1 MLARLS
7 IAWKLML
14 AAGCAI
20 GALLLLAAA
29 LVAMNASGM
38 VRNLSNQNAQALA
51 GKAAAEVAGD
61 LGEIQGVGK
70 AMAQTLG
77 AAHAAG
83 VRDRKLLSDLIKPA
97 ATASPMILGAWFME
111 VPGELDGQDAAFAGN
126 TAAGSNKLGQFT
138 PYWVNNNGSL
148 SLEPLDT
155 GNDYDQAFYQTSF
168 KSGKAAIVEPYPY
181 EVGGKTISM
190 TSVTFPV
197 MSGGK
202 LIGVAGLDLALD
214 TVSAEL
220 GALRPFG
227 DGRVML
233 VSPQANWVSH
243 PDAKLRMKPYADR
256 GVEDV
261 KAAITGSKSVLLS
274 GLDQPIGKVERL
286 VTPAPLPGLNST
298 WAVVMDVPTKHITGP
313 ARDLAI
319 WMAVGGLV
327 ILALVLGSLFIAV
340 GKLVRQPLA
349 GITSAVGELSA
360 GRYEKAVAGA
370 DKHDEVGEIARALE
384 GFRHGLAEN
393 RALRAGQEAANAA
406 AETERRNSEAERA
419 AVAAQQAVV
428 VSALAKALDQLA
440 HGDLTARVEA
450 EVAPEYEA
458 LKHDFNVAMSQ
469 LQNTMGVV
477 VGATGSMRSG
487 ADEISKA
494 ADDLSR
500 RTEQQAASL
509 EETAAALDQITA
521 TVKKT
526 ADGAITAQGVVQTAR
541 TNAAASA
548 DVVRRATEAMGQ
560 IEDSSKQIGQI
571 IGVIDEIAFQTNLL
585 ALNAGVEAARAGDAG
600 KGFAVVASEVRAL
613 AQRSA
618 DAAKEIKTL
627 INASSA
633 QVGQGVG
640 LVAET
645 GKALQQIVAQVAE
658 INGIVT
664 EIAASA
670 QEQATGLQQVN
681 TAVNQMDQVTQQN
694 AAMVEEST
702 AASHSLAGEAVELAR
717 LIGQFKTGGPAT
729 STAAASQAPAPRARP
744 MAQKVAVGGGAP
756 RGAASDDEG
765 WEEF

>member
-1 MLARLS
+1 
-7 IAWKLML
+7 ML

-29 LVAMNASGM
+29 LVAANASGI
-38 VRNLSNQNAQALA
+38 VRDLSNENARALA
-51 GKAAAEVAGD
+51 GKAAAEVASD
-61 LGEIQGVGK
+61 IGEIQGLGRS
-70 AMAQTLG
+70 MAQTLG

-83 VRDRKLLSDLIKPA
+83 VRDRKVLSEMIKPA
-97 ATASPMILGAWFME
+97 ASASPMILGAWFME
-111 VPGELDGQDAAFAGN
+111 VPNALDGQDEAHMGQVD
-126 TAAGSNKLGQFT
+126 TGSNKLGQFT

-155 GNDYDQAFYQTSF
+155 GSDYEQPFYQTSF
-168 KSGKAAIVEPYPY
+168 KSQKAAIVEPYPY

-197 MSGGK
+197 MSNGQ
-202 LIGVAGLDLALD
+202 LIGVAGIDLALD
-214 TVSAEL
+214 DVSKQL
-220 GALRPFG
+220 DALRPFG

-233 VSPQANWVSH
+233 VSPAANWVSH
-243 PDAKLRMKPYADR
+243 PDAKLRMKPYADT
-256 GVEDV
+256 GVAELKD
-261 KAAITGSKSVLLS
+261 AMSSGKSVLLS
-274 GLDQPIGKVERL
+274 GLDQPAGKVERL

-298 WAVVMDVPTKHITGP
+298 WAVVMDVPTAHITGP
-313 ARDLAI
+313 ARQLAI
-319 WMAVGGLV
+319 WLAVGGVV
-327 ILALVLGSLFIAV
+327 ILALVLGSLFVAV

-349 GITSAVGELSA
+349 GITAAVGELSA
-360 GRYEKAVAGA
+360 GRYDKPVGGA

-393 RALRAGQEAANAA
+393 RALRAGQEAANAQ
-406 AETERRNSEAERA
+406 AEAERRRSEAERA
-419 AVAAQQAVV
+419 AVAEQQAVV
-428 VSALAKALDQLA
+428 VTALAKALERLA

-450 EVAPEYEA
+450 QVSPEYEA

-477 VGATGSMRSG
+477 VGATSSMRSG

-521 TVKKT
+521 TVRKT
-526 ADGAITAQGVVQTAR
+526 AEGANHAQGVVATAR
-541 TNAAASA
+541 SNAAESA
-548 DVVRRATEAMGQ
+548 DVVQRATAAMGQ

-585 ALNAGVEAARAGDAG
+585 ALNAGVEAARAGEAG
-600 KGFAVVASEVRAL
+600 RGFAVVASEVRAL

-618 DAAKEIKTL
+618 EAAKEIKSL
-627 INASSA
+627 ITASSA
-633 QVGQGVG
+633 QVGQGVE
-640 LVAET
+640 LVAQT
-645 GKALQQIVAQVAE
+645 GKALQRIATQVAE
-658 INGIVT
+658 INGAVS

-670 QEQATGLQQVN
+670 QEQAVGLHQVN

-702 AASHSLAGEAVELAR
+702 AASHALASEAVELAR
-717 LIGQFKTGGPAT
+717 LMGQFTIGQDNDRSTVRK
-729 STAAASQAPAPRARP
+729 TAAPPRAPRPSPTR
-744 MAQKVAVGGGAP
+744 GYSS
-756 RGAASDDEG
+756 GAATAAKYEPVGETDS

>member
-1 MLARLS
+1 
-7 IAWKLML
+7 ML

-29 LVAMNASGM
+29 LVAANASGI
-38 VRNLSNQNAQALA
+38 VRDLSNDNAQALA
-51 GKAAAEVAGD
+51 GKAAAEVASD
-61 LGEIQGVGK
+61 IGEIQGLGRS
-70 AMAQTLG
+70 MADTLG

-83 VRDRKLLSDLIKPA
+83 VRDRKILSEMIKPA
-97 ATASPMILGAWFME
+97 ASASPMILGAWFME
-111 VPGELDGQDAAFAGN
+111 VPNELDGLDEAHMGQVEM
-126 TAAGSNKLGQFT
+126 GSNKLGQFT
-138 PYWVNNNGSL
+138 PYWVNDGGTL

-155 GNDYDQAFYQTSF
+155 GSDYEQPFYQTTFQSQ
-168 KSGKAAIVEPYPY
+168 KAAIVEPYPY

-197 MSGGK
+197 LSGGK

-214 TVSAEL
+214 DVSAQL

-233 VSPQANWVSH
+233 VSPAANWVSH
-243 PDAKLRMKPYADR
+243 PDAKLRMKPYADT
-256 GVEDV
+256 G
-261 KAAITGSKSVLLS
+261 AAELKGAMSSGKPVLLS

-313 ARDLAI
+313 ARQLAI
-319 WMAVGGLV
+319 WLAVGGLV
-327 ILALVLGSLFIAV
+327 ILALVLGALFVAV

-349 GITSAVGELSA
+349 GITTAVGELSA
-360 GRYEKAVAGA
+360 GRYDKPVGGA

-406 AETERRNSEAERA
+406 AETERRRSEAERA
-419 AVAAQQAVV
+419 AVAEQQNVV
-428 VSALAKALDQLA
+428 VTALARALERLA
-440 HGDLTARVEA
+440 QGDLTARVDA
-450 EVAPEYEA
+450 QVAPEYEA

-477 VGATGSMRSG
+477 VGATSSMRSG

-509 EETAAALDQITA
+509 EETAAALDEITA
-521 TVKKT
+521 TVRKT
-526 ADGAITAQGVVQTAR
+526 AEGANHAQGVVQTAR
-541 TNAAASA
+541 SNAAESA
-548 DVVRRATEAMGQ
+548 DVVQRATDAMSQ
-560 IEDSSKQIGQI
+560 IEDSSRQIGQI

-585 ALNAGVEAARAGDAG
+585 ALNAGVEAARAGEAG
-600 KGFAVVASEVRAL
+600 RGFAVVASEVRAL

-618 DAAKEIKTL
+618 EAAREIKAL
-627 INASSA
+627 INASSS
-633 QVGQGVG
+633 QVGQGVS
-640 LVAET
+640 LVADT
-645 GKALQQIVAQVAE
+645 GKALQLIVTQVAE

-670 QEQATGLQQVN
+670 QEQAVGLQQVN

-702 AASHSLAGEAVELAR
+702 AASHSLANEAVELAR
-717 LIGQFKTGGPAT
+717 LIGQFKTGDH
-729 STAAASQAPAPRARP
+729 AAAAPPAPRQRP
-744 MAQKVAVGGGAP
+744 APRLAVAGGAS
-756 RGAASDDEG
+756 RAVSAREEG

>member
-1 MLARLS
+1 
-7 IAWKLML
+7 ML

-29 LVAMNASGM
+29 LVAANASGI
-38 VRNLSNQNAQALA
+38 VRDLSNDNAQALA
-51 GKAAAEVAGD
+51 GKAAAEVASD
-61 LGEIQGVGK
+61 IGEIQGLGRS
-70 AMAQTLG
+70 MAQTLG

-83 VRDRKLLSDLIKPA
+83 VRDRKVLSEMIKPA
-97 ATASPMILGAWFME
+97 ASASPMILGAWFME
-111 VPGELDGQDAAFAGN
+111 IPNALDGQDEAHMGQVDS
-126 TAAGSNKLGQFT
+126 GSNKLGQFT

-155 GNDYDQAFYQTSF
+155 GNDYDQPFYQTSF
-168 KSGKAAIVEPYPY
+168 KSQKAAIVEPYPY

-197 MSGGK
+197 MSNGQ
-202 LIGVAGLDLALD
+202 LIGVAGIDLALD
-214 TVSAEL
+214 DVSKQL
-220 GALRPFG
+220 DALRPFG

-233 VSPQANWVSH
+233 VSPAANWVSH
-243 PDAKLRMKPYADR
+243 PDAKLRMKPYADT
-256 GVEDV
+256 G
-261 KAAITGSKSVLLS
+261 AAELKGAMADGKSVLLS
-274 GLDQPIGKVERL
+274 GLDQPAGKVERL

-313 ARDLAI
+313 ARQLAI
-319 WMAVGGLV
+319 WLAVGGVV
-327 ILALVLGSLFIAV
+327 ILGLVLGALFIAV

-349 GITSAVGELSA
+349 GITAAVGELSA
-360 GRYEKAVAGA
+360 GRYEKPVGGA

-393 RALRAGQEAANAA
+393 RALRAGQEAANAQ
-406 AETERRNSEAERA
+406 AEAERRRSEAERA
-419 AVAAQQAVV
+419 AVAEQQAVV
-428 VSALAKALDQLA
+428 VTALAKALERLA

-450 EVAPEYEA
+450 QVSPEYEA

-477 VGATGSMRSG
+477 VGATSSMRSG

-521 TVKKT
+521 TVRKT
-526 ADGAITAQGVVQTAR
+526 AEGANHAQGVVATAR
-541 TNAAASA
+541 SNAAESA
-548 DVVRRATEAMGQ
+548 DVVQRATAAMGQ

-618 DAAKEIKTL
+618 EAAKEIKTL

-633 QVGQGVG
+633 QVGQGVS
-640 LVAET
+640 LVADT
-645 GKALQQIVAQVAE
+645 GKALQLIVSQVAE

-670 QEQATGLQQVN
+670 QEQAVGLQQVN

-717 LIGQFKTGGPAT
+717 LIGQFKTGEQGA
-729 STAAASQAPAPRARP
+729 AAASTRAPAPTPRAAPAKR
-744 MAQKVAVGGGAP
+744 VAVGGGRSLPVAEE
-756 RGAASDDEG
+756 EG

>member
-29 LVAMNASGM
+29 LVAMNASGV
-38 VRNLSNQNAQALA
+38 VRQLSNDNAQALA
-51 GKAAAEVAGD
+51 GKAASEVAAD
-61 LGEIQGVGK
+61 LGQIEGMGQS
-70 AMAQTLG
+70 MAGAIG
-77 AAHAAG
+77 AAHQAG
-83 VRDRKLLSDLIKPA
+83 LRDRKVLADMLRPA
-97 ATASPMILGAWFME
+97 ATASPMVLGAWFME
-111 VPGELDGQDAAFAGN
+111 VPDALDGQDAAHLGDV
-126 TAAGSNKLGQFT
+126 AAGSNKLGQFT
-138 PYWVNNNGSL
+138 PYWVNDGGQVR
-148 SLEPLDT
+148 LEPLDT
-155 GNDYDQAFYQTSF
+155 GSDYEQPFYTTSF

-214 TVSAEL
+214 SISVEL
-220 GALRPFG
+220 GAMKPFG

-233 VSPQANWVSH
+233 VSPEANWVSH
-243 PDAKLRMKPYADR
+243 PDAALRMKPYADP
-256 GVEDV
+256 G
-261 KAAITGSKSVLLS
+261 AAQLKTALQSGKPVLLP
-274 GLDQPIGKVERL
+274 GLKQPIGQVERL

-313 ARDLAI
+313 ARQLAI
-319 WMAVGGLV
+319 WLAVGGLV
-327 ILALVLGSLFIAV
+327 ILALVLFSLSVAV
-340 GKLVRQPLA
+340 SRLVKKPLSE
-349 GITSAVGELSA
+349 ITAAVGELTA
-360 GRYEKAVAGA
+360 GRYDQAVRGA
-370 DKHDEVGEIARALE
+370 DKGDEVGEIARALE

-393 RALRAGQEAANAA
+393 RALRAGQEAANLA
-406 AETERRNSEAERA
+406 AETERRRAESERA
-419 AVAAQQAVV
+419 QAAEQQAVV
-428 VSALAKALDQLA
+428 VAALAQGLERLA
-440 HGDLTARVEA
+440 QGDLTARVEG
-450 EVAPEYEA
+450 EFAPEYAA

-477 VGATGSMRSG
+477 VGATSSMRAG

-521 TVKKT
+521 TVRKT
-526 ADGAITAQGVVQTAR
+526 AEGAGHAQGVVQTAR
-541 TNAAASA
+541 TNAAESA
-548 DVVRRATEAMGQ
+548 NVVRRATEAMGE
-560 IEDSSKQIGQI
+560 IEGSSRQIGQI

-585 ALNAGVEAARAGDAG
+585 ALNAGVEAARAGEAG

-618 DAAKEIKTL
+618 EAAKEIKAL

-633 QVGQGVG
+633 QVGQGVN

-645 GKALQQIVAQVAE
+645 GKALSLIVEQVAQ

-670 QEQATGLQQVN
+670 QEQATGLHQVN

-702 AASHSLAGEAVELAR
+702 AASHALANEAVELAK
-717 LIGQFKTGGPAT
+717 LIGQFRTGE
-729 STAAASQAPAPRARP
+729 AAPQITTRQVVAPRARP
-744 MAQKVAVGGGAP
+744 APRKVAMVGGGRAHAP
-756 RGAASDDEG
+756 SSHDEG

>member
-1 MLARLS
+1 
-7 IAWKLML
+7 ML

-29 LVAMNASGM
+29 LVAANASGI
-38 VRNLSNQNAQALA
+38 VRDLSNDNAQALA
-51 GKAAAEVAGD
+51 GKAAAEVASD
-61 LGEIQGVGK
+61 IGEIQGLGRS
-70 AMAQTLG
+70 MADTLG

-83 VRDRKLLSDLIKPA
+83 VRDRKILSEMIKPA
-97 ATASPMILGAWFME
+97 ASASPMILGAWFME
-111 VPGELDGQDAAFAGN
+111 VPNELDGLDEAHMGQVEM
-126 TAAGSNKLGQFT
+126 GSNKLGQFT
-138 PYWVNNNGSL
+138 PYWVNDGGTL

-155 GNDYDQAFYQTSF
+155 GSDYEQPFYQTTFQSQ
-168 KSGKAAIVEPYPY
+168 KAAIVEPYPY

-197 MSGGK
+197 LSGGK

-214 TVSAEL
+214 DVSAQL

-233 VSPQANWVSH
+233 VSPAANWVSH
-243 PDAKLRMKPYADR
+243 PDAKLRMKPYADT
-256 GVEDV
+256 G
-261 KAAITGSKSVLLS
+261 AAELKGAMSSGKPVLLS

-313 ARDLAI
+313 ARQLAI
-319 WMAVGGLV
+319 WLAVGGLV
-327 ILALVLGSLFIAV
+327 ILALVLGALFVAV

-349 GITSAVGELSA
+349 GITTAVGELSA
-360 GRYEKAVAGA
+360 GRYDKPVGGA

-406 AETERRNSEAERA
+406 AETERRRSEAERA
-419 AVAAQQAVV
+419 AVAEQQNVV
-428 VSALAKALDQLA
+428 VTALARALERLA
-440 HGDLTARVEA
+440 QGDLTARVDA
-450 EVAPEYEA
+450 QVAPEYEA

-477 VGATGSMRSG
+477 VGATSSMRSG

-509 EETAAALDQITA
+509 EETAAALDEITA
-521 TVKKT
+521 TVRKT
-526 ADGAITAQGVVQTAR
+526 AEGANHAQGVVQTAR
-541 TNAAASA
+541 SNAAESA
-548 DVVRRATEAMGQ
+548 NVVQRATDAMSQ
-560 IEDSSKQIGQI
+560 IEDSSRQIGQI

-585 ALNAGVEAARAGDAG
+585 ALNAGVEAARAGEAG
-600 KGFAVVASEVRAL
+600 RGFAVVASEVRAL

-618 DAAKEIKTL
+618 EAAREIKTL
-627 INASSA
+627 INASSS
-633 QVGQGVG
+633 QVGQGVS
-640 LVAET
+640 LVADT
-645 GKALQQIVAQVAE
+645 GKALQLIVTQVAE

-670 QEQATGLQQVN
+670 QEQAVGLQQVN

-702 AASHSLAGEAVELAR
+702 AASHSLANEAVELAR
-717 LIGQFKTGGPAT
+717 LIGQFKTGDHA
-729 STAAASQAPAPRARP
+729 AAASPAPRQRP
-744 MAQKVAVGGGAP
+744 APRLAVAGGAS
-756 RGAASDDEG
+756 RAVSAREEG

>member
-38 VRNLSNQNAQALA
+38 VRSLSNQNAQALA

-61 LGEIQGVGK
+61 LGEIQGIGK

-83 VRDRKLLSDLIKPA
+83 VRDRKVLSDMIRPA
-97 ATASPMILGAWFME
+97 ASASPMILGSWFME
-111 VPGELDGQDAAFAGN
+111 IPNAVDGQDAAFAGN
-126 TAAGSNKLGQFT
+126 TAVGSNQLGQFT
-138 PYWVNNNGSL
+138 PYWVNSNGQIT
-148 SLEPLDT
+148 LEPLDT
-155 GNDYDQAFYQTSF
+155 GNDYDQPFYQTTF

-181 EVGGKTISM
+181 EIDGKSVSM

-202 LIGVAGLDLALD
+202 MIGVAGLDLALD

-233 VSPQANWVSH
+233 VSPEANWVSH
-243 PDAKLRMKPYADR
+243 PDAKLRMKPYGDPGLER
-256 GVEDV
+256 VKGVMTDG
-261 KAAITGSKSVLLS
+261 KAVLLP
-274 GLDQPIGKVERL
+274 GLEQSIGKVERL

-313 ARDLAI
+313 ARTLAI
-319 WMAVGGLV
+319 WLAVGGLV
-327 ILALVLGSLFIAV
+327 ILALVLGALFVAI

-349 GITSAVGELSA
+349 GVTAAVGELSA
-360 GRYEKAVAGA
+360 GRYDKEVAGA
-370 DKHDEVGEIARALE
+370 DKHDEIGEIARALD

-406 AETERRNSEAERA
+406 AETERRNAEAERA
-419 AVAAQQAVV
+419 ATAQQQAVV
-428 VSALAKALDQLA
+428 VTALAKALERLA

-477 VGATGSMRSG
+477 VGATASMRSG

-509 EETAAALDQITA
+509 EETAAALDEITA
-521 TVKKT
+521 TVRKT
-526 ADGAITAQGVVQTAR
+526 AEGATTAQGVVETAR
-541 TNAAASA
+541 ANAADSA
-548 DVVRRATEAMGQ
+548 QVVRRATEAMGQ
-560 IEDSSKQIGQI
+560 IEESSKQIGQI

-618 DAAKEIKTL
+618 EAAKEIKTL
-627 INASSA
+627 INASGA
-633 QVGQGVG
+633 QVGEGVG

-645 GKALQQIVAQVAE
+645 GKALQQIVTQVAE

-694 AAMVEEST
+694 AAMVEESP
-702 AASHSLAGEAVELAR
+702 AASHSLANEAVELAR
-717 LIGQFKTGGPAT
+717 LIGQFKTGG
-729 STAAASQAPAPRARP
+729 SQAAAPAAPAPRARP
-744 MAQKVAVGGGAP
+744 APRMAAVGGGAP
-756 RGAASDDEG
+756 RGAAQDEG

>member
-1 MLARLS
+1 
-7 IAWKLML
+7 ML

-29 LVAMNASGM
+29 LVAANASGI
-38 VRNLSNQNAQALA
+38 VRDLSNDNAQALA
-51 GKAAAEVAGD
+51 GKAAAEVASD
-61 LGEIQGVGK
+61 IGEIQGLGRS
-70 AMAQTLG
+70 MADTLG

-83 VRDRKLLSDLIKPA
+83 VRDRKILSEMIKPA
-97 ATASPMILGAWFME
+97 ASASPMILGAWFME
-111 VPGELDGQDAAFAGN
+111 VPNELDGLDEAHMGQVEM
-126 TAAGSNKLGQFT
+126 GSNKLGQFT
-138 PYWVNNNGSL
+138 PYWVNDGGTL

-155 GNDYDQAFYQTSF
+155 GSDYEQPFYQTTFQSQ
-168 KSGKAAIVEPYPY
+168 KAAIVEPYPY

-197 MSGGK
+197 LSGGK

-214 TVSAEL
+214 DVSAQL

-233 VSPQANWVSH
+233 VSPAANWVSH
-243 PDAKLRMKPYADR
+243 PDAKLRMKPYADTGAAELK
-256 GVEDV
+256 GVMSGG
-261 KAAITGSKSVLLS
+261 KPVLLS

-313 ARDLAI
+313 ARQLAI
-319 WMAVGGLV
+319 WLAVGGLV
-327 ILALVLGSLFIAV
+327 ILALVLGALFVAV

-349 GITSAVGELSA
+349 GITTAVGELSA
-360 GRYEKAVAGA
+360 GRYDKPVGGA

-406 AETERRNSEAERA
+406 AETERRRSEAERA
-419 AVAAQQAVV
+419 TVAEQQNVV
-428 VSALAKALDQLA
+428 VTALARALERLA
-440 HGDLTARVEA
+440 QGDLTARVDA
-450 EVAPEYEA
+450 QVAPEYEA

-477 VGATGSMRSG
+477 VGATSSMRSG

-509 EETAAALDQITA
+509 EETAAALDEITA
-521 TVKKT
+521 TVRKT
-526 ADGAITAQGVVQTAR
+526 AEGANHAQGVVQTAR
-541 TNAAASA
+541 SNAAESA
-548 DVVRRATEAMGQ
+548 NVVQRATDAMSQ
-560 IEDSSKQIGQI
+560 IEDSSRQIGQI

-585 ALNAGVEAARAGDAG
+585 ALNAGVEAARAGEAG
-600 KGFAVVASEVRAL
+600 RGFAVVASEVRAL

-618 DAAKEIKTL
+618 EAAREIKTL
-627 INASSA
+627 INASSS
-633 QVGQGVG
+633 QVGQGVS
-640 LVAET
+640 LVADT
-645 GKALQQIVAQVAE
+645 GKALQLIVTQVAE

-670 QEQATGLQQVN
+670 QEQAVGLQQVN

-702 AASHSLAGEAVELAR
+702 AASHSLANEAVELAR
-717 LIGQFKTGGPAT
+717 LIGQFKTGDH
-729 STAAASQAPAPRARP
+729 AAAAPPAPRQRP
-744 MAQKVAVGGGAP
+744 APRLAVAGGAS
-756 RGAASDDEG
+756 RAVSAREEG

>member
-1 MLARLS
+1 
-7 IAWKLML
+7 ML

-29 LVAMNASGM
+29 LVAANASGI
-38 VRNLSNQNAQALA
+38 VRDLSNDNAQALA
-51 GKAAAEVAGD
+51 GKAAAEVASD
-61 LGEIQGVGK
+61 IGEIQGLGRS
-70 AMAQTLG
+70 MADTLG

-83 VRDRKLLSDLIKPA
+83 VRDRKILSEMIKPA
-97 ATASPMILGAWFME
+97 ASASPMILGAWFME
-111 VPGELDGQDAAFAGN
+111 VPNELDGLDEAHMGQVEM
-126 TAAGSNKLGQFT
+126 GSNKLGQFT
-138 PYWVNNNGSL
+138 PYWVNDGGTL

-155 GNDYDQAFYQTSF
+155 GSDYEQPFYQTTFQSQ
-168 KSGKAAIVEPYPY
+168 KAAIVEPYPY

-197 MSGGK
+197 LSGGK

-214 TVSAEL
+214 DVSAQL

-233 VSPQANWVSH
+233 VSPAANWVSH
-243 PDAKLRMKPYADR
+243 PDAKLRMKPYADT
-256 GVEDV
+256 G
-261 KAAITGSKSVLLS
+261 AAELKGAMSSGKPVLLS

-313 ARDLAI
+313 ARQLAI
-319 WMAVGGLV
+319 WLAVGGLV
-327 ILALVLGSLFIAV
+327 ILALVLGALFVAV

-349 GITSAVGELSA
+349 GITTAVGELSA
-360 GRYEKAVAGA
+360 GRYDKPVGGA

-406 AETERRNSEAERA
+406 AETERRRSEAERA
-419 AVAAQQAVV
+419 AVAEQQNVV
-428 VSALAKALDQLA
+428 VTALARALERLA
-440 HGDLTARVEA
+440 QGDLTARVDA
-450 EVAPEYEA
+450 QVAPEYEA

-477 VGATGSMRSG
+477 VGATSSMRSG

-509 EETAAALDQITA
+509 EETAAALDEITA
-521 TVKKT
+521 TVRKT
-526 ADGAITAQGVVQTAR
+526 AEGANHAQGVVQTAR
-541 TNAAASA
+541 SNAAESA
-548 DVVRRATEAMGQ
+548 NVVQRATDAMSQ
-560 IEDSSKQIGQI
+560 IEDSSRQIGQI

-585 ALNAGVEAARAGDAG
+585 ALNAGVEAARAGEAG
-600 KGFAVVASEVRAL
+600 RGFAVVASEVRAL

-618 DAAKEIKTL
+618 EAAREIKTL
-627 INASSA
+627 INASSS
-633 QVGQGVG
+633 QVGQGVS
-640 LVAET
+640 LVADT
-645 GKALQQIVAQVAE
+645 GKALQLIVTQVAE

-670 QEQATGLQQVN
+670 QEQAVGLQQVN

-702 AASHSLAGEAVELAR
+702 AASHSLANEAVELAR
-717 LIGQFKTGGPAT
+717 LIGQFKTGDH
-729 STAAASQAPAPRARP
+729 AAAAPPAPRQRP
-744 MAQKVAVGGGAP
+744 APRLAVAGGAS
-756 RGAASDDEG
+756 RAVSAREEG